1 MFPVSGDAW
10 REICEIRGDETVSAR
25 SGVTGDQPSL
35 NLILSL
41 PSQVCEQVL
50 EYLVSW
56 LHLTTWRHEV
66 GVWLYSLL
74 VRLDKPLTPDV
85 GSLLRDLVLICASL
99 RRNIAAD
106 ISGGDHDE
114 TVAAL
119 NLFICIVAKYFGQ
132 ADLEDVPDE

>member
-1 MFPVSGDAW
+1 M
-10 REICEIRGDETVSAR
+10 
-25 SGVTGDQPSL
+25 TGDQPSL

-99 RRNIAAD
+99 RRNIADD